1 MTKDGQQTAAIQVA
15 LRIRPLT
22 GRDRAQPRFANL
34 AQDDVLK
41 VHESTV
47 QVVPHN
53 KLFTF
58 DYVFGP
64 DSTQNEIFSALGER
78 LIQKFVDGY
87 NVTILAYGQTSSGKT
102 YTMGTAQHSGR
113 YNAEEEGIVPRAMAQ
128 LFDILHQT
136 DSAIIRPVSPT
147 SSVSSSTTATTLSKG
162 RLRPLSRISK
172 TPRIS
177 TPSPSP
183 APPLPS
189 LKPKYTVKVSFVEIY
204 NEELI
209 DLLNSSAPGE
219 TPPVTIREDSKGHIY
234 WTGVKE
240 VVVHSTDDVL
250 FYLEQ
255 GTQNRAT
262 GSTDMNEKSSR
273 SHAIFS
279 VSLRQEKWMPSQ
291 TSGLSQANLSRA
303 ASPTPSRSTGSRQR
317 PPSSLNVRPSL
328 NDLRQP
334 EEGDWII
341 TSSKFNFVDLAGSE
355 RLKRTAAEGD
365 RRKEGI
371 NINAGL
377 LALGNVISALGDS
390 SKRSTHIPYRD
401 SKLTRLL
408 QDSLGGSATTL
419 MIACASPVEYNLSE
433 TLNTLQYANRARNIK
448 NRIERNE
455 VEEWMTTD
463 NIELLRGMIGK
474 LRQEVRVLKAGSSS
488 SSTVAHQQGRDGSD
502 DNDGTSP
509 IPITD
514 MDQFY
519 QEQRATIADLQRQ
532 VEELDGEATV
542 TRERNKV
549 VEAELKRSRQYEQI
563 RKKEE
568 ELKGVQPIRI
578 SSILLSQ

>member
-1 MTKDGQQTAAIQVA
+1 MTKDSQQTAAIQVA

-64 DSTQNEIFSALGER
+64 DSTQNEIFSALGDK

-136 DSAIIRPVSPT
+136 DSAIIRP
-147 SSVSSSTTATTLSKG
+147 
-162 RLRPLSRISK
+162 
-172 TPRIS
+172 
-177 TPSPSP
+177 
-183 APPLPS
+183 
-189 LKPKYTVKVSFVEIY
+189 PKYTVKVSFVEIY

-209 DLLNSSAPGE
+209 DLLNSAPPGE

-291 TSGLSQANLSRA
+291 TSGLSQASLSRA

-474 LRQEVRVLKAGSSS
+474 LRQEVRVLKSGS
-488 SSTVAHQQGRDGSD
+488 
-502 DNDGTSP
+502 
-509 IPITD
+509 
-514 MDQFY
+514 
-519 QEQRATIADLQRQ
+519 
-532 VEELDGEATV
+532 
-542 TRERNKV
+542 
-549 VEAELKRSRQYEQI
+549 
-563 RKKEE
+563 
-568 ELKGVQPIRI
+568 
-578 SSILLSQ
+578 

>member
-1 MTKDGQQTAAIQVA
+1 A

-64 DSTQNEIFSALGER
+64 DSTQNEIFSALGDK

-136 DSAIIRPVSPT
+136 DSAIIRPVS
-147 SSVSSSTTATTLSKG
+147 
-162 RLRPLSRISK
+162 
-172 TPRIS
+172 
-177 TPSPSP
+177 
-183 APPLPS
+183 
-189 LKPKYTVKVSFVEIY
+189 FVEIY

-209 DLLNSSAPGE
+209 DLLNSAPPGE

-291 TSGLSQANLSRA
+291 TSGLSQASLSRA

-377 LALGNVISALGDS
+377 LALGNVISAL
-390 SKRSTHIPYRD
+390 
-401 SKLTRLL
+401 
-408 QDSLGGSATTL
+408 
-419 MIACASPVEYNLSE
+419 
-433 TLNTLQYANRARNIK
+433 
-448 NRIERNE
+448 
-455 VEEWMTTD
+455 
-463 NIELLRGMIGK
+463 
-474 LRQEVRVLKAGSSS
+474 
-488 SSTVAHQQGRDGSD
+488 
-502 DNDGTSP
+502 
-509 IPITD
+509 
-514 MDQFY
+514 
-519 QEQRATIADLQRQ
+519 
-532 VEELDGEATV
+532 
-542 TRERNKV
+542 
-549 VEAELKRSRQYEQI
+549 
-563 RKKEE
+563 
-568 ELKGVQPIRI
+568 
-578 SSILLSQ
+578 